1 MVAHGSSDV
10 FEAHLLVRNNPQRHV
25 FRIGILTKNPRQIAV
40 EVVGKTV
47 KETVNACIAEPSS
60 SESRFAIHI
69 APREILVFT
78 RVPAL

>member
-47 KETVNACIAEPSS
+47 KETVDWYKAYNEGENMLEVTNRQIQE
-60 SESRFAIHI
+60 F
-69 APREILVFT
+69 FD
-78 RVPAL
+78 